1 MAKPTLIFLTVL
13 GLLIFGVIMV
23 GNASFADAASDFG
36 NKWYY
41 LRLQAIWSV
50 IGLVAMFFTSKINLK
65 RFPEISYYFLL
76 SNIVLL
82 LIVLIPGI
90 GIKLLGARRWL
101 GFGTLT
107 FQPAELI
114 KLAVILYL
122 PRMLL
127 DHNFKMVNFM
137 GLLAVVCGL
146 VALEPDMGTAM
157 ITFFVGMSMYFASGQ
172 SLKPLAYFA
181 PVIGLILVGF
191 ILISPYRLSRLQ
203 TFLDYSKDPMG
214 SSYHIRQALLGIGS
228 GGFWGVGFGQSK
240 QKYQF
245 LPEVTTDSIFA
256 VVAEEMGFVGAT
268 GLILAFLYLVHQG
281 LEIAK
286 NASNEYLSLV
296 AVGIT
301 SWIGWQAVI
310 NISAMTALIPL
321 TGIPLPFISY
331 GGSSLVVL
339 LSAVGLLINIAKK
352 K

>member
-1 MAKPTLIFLTVL
+1 MAKLTLI
-13 GLLIFGVIMV
+13 LLLFGVVMV

-41 LRLQAIWSV
+41 LRLQAVWSV
-50 IGLVAMFFTSKINLK
+50 IGLVGMYLTSKINLK
-65 RFPEISYYFLL
+65 RFPELSFYFLL
-76 SNIVLL
+76 SNIFLL

-101 GFGTLT
+101 GFGSLT

-114 KLAVILYL
+114 KLAMILYL
-122 PRMLL
+122 PKLL
-127 DHNFKMVNFM
+127 IDRNFKIVIFL
-137 GLLAVVCGL
+137 GLLGLVCGL

-157 ITFFVGMSMYFASGQ
+157 ITFFVGMSIYFASGKP
-172 SLKPLAYFA
+172 LKPLALLT
-181 PVIGLILVGF
+181 PILGLIFTLF
-191 ILISPYRLSRLQ
+191 IVLSPYRLERLK
-203 TFLDYSKDPMG
+203 TFLDYSHDPMG

-228 GGFWGVGFGQSK
+228 GGIWGAGFGQSK

-268 GLILAFLYLVHQG
+268 ALILAFLYLIHQG

-286 NASNEYLSLV
+286 NTNDEYLSLV

-310 NISAMTALIPL
+310 NIAAMTALVPL

>member
-1 MAKPTLIFLTVL
+1 
-13 GLLIFGVIMV
+13 MV

-41 LRLQAIWSV
+41 LRLQSIWAV
-50 IGLVAMFFTSKINLK
+50 IGLAGMYITSKINLK
-65 RFPEISYYFLL
+65 RISEFSSY
-76 SNIVLL
+76 LL
-82 LIVLIPGI
+82 LFTLILLVLVLIPGI

-101 GFGTLT
+101 GFGILT
-107 FQPAELI
+107 FQPAELV
-114 KLAVILYL
+114 KLTMILYL

-127 DHNFKMVNFM
+127 DHNFKILKFL
-137 GLLAVVCGL
+137 GLLGLACGL

-157 ITFFVGMSMYFASGQ
+157 ITFFVSMSLYFASCQ
-172 SLKPLAYFA
+172 SLKPLVYLTPVLGIIFA
-181 PVIGLILVGF
+181 AF
-191 ILISPYRLSRLQ
+191 IFLSPYRLERLK
-203 TFLDYSKDPMG
+203 TFLDYSHDPMC
-214 SSYHIRQALLGIGS
+214 SSYHIRQALLGICS

-256 VVAEEMGFVGAT
+256 VVAEEFGFVGAT
-268 GLILAFLYLVHQG
+268 ALILAFLYLIHQG

-286 NASNEYLSLV
+286 KAATAYLSLV
-296 AVGIT
+296 AVGVT
-301 SWIGWQAVI
+301 VWIGWQAII
-310 NISAMTALIPL
+310 NIAAMTALVPL

-339 LSAVGLLINIAKK
+339 LSAIGLVINIAKK

>member
-1 MAKPTLIFLTVL
+1 MVSHW
-13 GLLIFGVIMV
+13 FG
-23 GNASFADAASDFG
+23 SD
-36 NKWYY
+36 
-41 LRLQAIWSV
+41 V
-50 IGLVAMFFTSKINLK
+50 FTSKINLK

-157 ITFFVGMSMYFASGQ
+157 ITFFLGMSMYFASGQ

-214 SSYHIRQALLGIGS
+214 SSYHIRQALLEL
-228 GGFWGVGFGQSK
+228 GVVVFG
-240 QKYQF
+240 
-245 LPEVTTDSIFA
+245 V
-256 VVAEEMGFVGAT
+256 
-268 GLILAFLYLVHQG
+268 
-281 LEIAK
+281 
-286 NASNEYLSLV
+286 
-296 AVGIT
+296 
-301 SWIGWQAVI
+301 
-310 NISAMTALIPL
+310 
-321 TGIPLPFISY
+321 
-331 GGSSLVVL
+331 
-339 LSAVGLLINIAKK
+339 
-352 K
+352 

>member
-1 MAKPTLIFLTVL
+1 MAKSTLT
-13 GLLIFGVIMV
+13 LLLFGIIMV
-23 GNASFADAASDFG
+23 GNASFASAAADFG

-41 LRLQAIWSV
+41 LRLQVVWSG
-50 IGLVAMFFTSKINLK
+50 IGLIGMFIASKINLK
-65 RFPEISYYFLL
+65 RFPELSFYFLL
-76 SNIVLL
+76 FNLFLL

-101 GFGTLT
+101 GFGILT

-114 KLAVILYL
+114 KLAMILYL

-127 DHNFKMVNFM
+127 DSRFKLLSFF
-137 GLLAVVCGL
+137 GLLGLVCGL

-157 ITFFVGMSMYFASGQ
+157 ITFFVSMSMYFASGQ
-172 SLKPLAYFA
+172 SLKPLVYIS
-181 PVIGLILVGF
+181 PILGLIFTVF
-191 ILISPYRLSRLQ
+191 ILLSPYRLERLK
-203 TFLDYSKDPMG
+203 TFFDYSRDPMG

-228 GGFWGVGFGQSK
+228 GGFWGAGFGQSK

-256 VVAEEMGFVGAT
+256 VVAEELGFVGAT
-268 GLILAFLYLVHQG
+268 GLILSFLYLIHQG

-286 NASNEYLSLV
+286 NTTNEYLSLV

-310 NISAMTALIPL
+310 NIAAMTALVPL

-331 GGSSLVVL
+331 GGSSLIVL